1 MPGELRRLCLAGVLL
16 IPGGGALAQ
25 AFDPPARATADG
37 SALYAQRFYPRQLYA
52 RQFYRDARH
61 APAPRR
67 PSKPAPLDLSVVN
80 TLGMNPAGEGAGK
93 TIAPPQA
100 GVAAHTAQPA
110 GGKSESKD
118 KHGINTWSMFG
129 FTEGSDTDVAGGK
142 SFYNQTDGRL
152 ARANAGY
159 WALETTFGVS
169 YSPDQRTNLFVE
181 GSGGDEV
188 VLNALRGS
196 LVDEGSSTHAGA
208 DVGIKYQIF
217 DRQHSA
223 IGLAFQTEPYY
234 TRTVLAAGSTT
245 HAVGSEFRLLAD
257 TEFLPQTLFGAVNF
271 AYTPEQSNGS
281 SGDTST
287 LEASAAIAGRAFDG
301 VFLGVETRYLDKYGG
316 LFFAQHLGWALY
328 AGPTLYVA
336 IADAGYFGIAWSSQL
351 TGRAAATPNASLELT
366 DFERNQIRI
375 KAGFYF

>member
-1 MPGELRRLCLAGVLL
+1 MSGELRRLFVAGVLL

-37 SALYAQRFYPRQLYA
+37 SALYAQRFYPGPLYA
-52 RQFYRDARH
+52 RQFYRAARH

-67 PSKPAPLDLSVVN
+67 SSKPVPLDLTIVN
-80 TLGMNPAGEGAGK
+80 GAGTNTAGEGDGK
-93 TIAPPQA
+93 APAPPQGGA
-100 GVAAHTAQPA
+100 VAHAAQPA
-110 GGKSESKD
+110 GGKSEPKQ
-118 KHGINTWSMFG
+118 KHGINTWTIFG

-142 SFYNQTDGRL
+142 SLYNQTDGRL

-169 YSPDQRTNLFVE
+169 YSPDDRTNLFVE

-188 VLNALRGS
+188 VPNALRGS
-196 LVDEGSSTHAGA
+196 LVDDGSSIHAGA
-208 DVGIKYQIF
+208 DVGIKYQML

-223 IGLAFQTEPYY
+223 VGLAFQAEPYY
-234 TRTVLAAGSTT
+234 TRNALAGGAAT

-257 TEFLPQTLFGAVNF
+257 TEFMPQTLFGAVNF
-271 AYTPEQSNGS
+271 AYTPEISTGS

-301 VFLGVETRYLDKYGG
+301 IFLGAETRYLDKYGG
-316 LFFAQHLGWALY
+316 LFFAQPLGWALY
-328 AGPTLYVA
+328 VGPTLYVA
-336 IADAGYFGIAWSSQL
+336 IADAGYFGIAWSHQL
-351 TGRAAATPNASLELT
+351 VGRAAATPGASLELSN
-366 DFERNQIRI
+366 FERNQIRV